1 MFSGYA
7 ISTTTIY
14 WASSLYSQKIRM
26 LSSVVKQFLRRITS
40 QWTVEIG
47 DKFFVEIKKIQLKA
61 CIFTQPCNAYKP
73 SSLLHRKTIKNS
85 LYKLADTYVYKISL
99 NKIFMILSVLL
110 YAWELRPMWKL
121 HFYQNNNVSPTKVE

>member
-1 MFSGYA
+1 
-7 ISTTTIY
+7 
-14 WASSLYSQKIRM
+14 M

-85 LYKLADTYVYKISL
+85 LYKLADTYTVSKV
-99 NKIFMILSVLL
+99 FTGFHL
-110 YAWELRPMWKL
+110 YAIKL
-121 HFYQNNNVSPTKVE
+121 PKLQAVWVWLGVALLLLNWGRFCYGPWLYVCRFRAISK